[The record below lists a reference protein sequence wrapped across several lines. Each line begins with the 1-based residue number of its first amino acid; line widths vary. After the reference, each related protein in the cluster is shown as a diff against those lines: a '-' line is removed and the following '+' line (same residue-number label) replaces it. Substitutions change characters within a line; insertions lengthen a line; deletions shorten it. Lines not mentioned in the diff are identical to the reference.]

1 MIFSTIDCVNILC
14 LWFLGWILDKSEKLT
29 ILQYQGVLAGFA
41 YWFHFTLVPLSD
53 VITFLYT
60 IIEGTLGRTN
70 IAV

>member
-41 YWFHFTLVPLSD
+41 Y
-53 VITFLYT
+53 
-60 IIEGTLGRTN
+60 
-70 IAV
+70 